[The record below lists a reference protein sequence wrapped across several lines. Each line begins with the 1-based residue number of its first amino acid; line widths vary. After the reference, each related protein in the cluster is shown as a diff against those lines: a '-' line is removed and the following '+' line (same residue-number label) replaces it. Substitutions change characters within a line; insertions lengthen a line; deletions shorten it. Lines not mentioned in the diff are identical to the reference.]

1 MAIRDLFEKPID
13 RFIEGV
19 IKADDDKNL
28 LDEMEEYIITGDI
41 AGKLRPI
48 LEKYCAKPSSNGV
61 WISGFF
67 GSGKTTLLNYIL
79 KQNHGKRIAV
89 IENEFGEIGIDSEF
103 VIGAE
108 DDIFEMS
115 NGCICC
121 SIRGDLIKTL
131 NRLLEKQKTFD
142 SIIIESTGL
151 ASSGPI
157 AQAFLVDDELSQTLI
172 LDGIIA
178 IVDSKHI
185 LNSLNETEV
194 ACEQIAFA
202 NVILLNKMDL
212 VSNNELVDLEKKV
225 RQINPTAKIF
235 FTSNAKIDLQ
245 EVLDIR
251 GFDINNV
258 PEEISYLSQK
268 QEPTEGIS
276 SVSLTFQEY
285 VDPNLLNHW
294 LQMLFL
300 TEGMSIFRGKGILN
314 VKNSTDRYLFQSV
327 YMMFEGRFDKPWG
340 DEIPEN
346 KIVFIGQNLNAQ
358 RLEKSLKNIFTK
370 RLGRPERRLFKKT
383 LKRKN
388 SLLD

>member
-1 MAIRDLFEKPID
+1 MQNKSKDLP
-13 RFIEGV
+13 V
-19 IKADDDKNL
+19 TL
-28 LDEMEEYIITGDI
+28 L
-41 AGKLRPI
+41 
-48 LEKYCAKPSSNGV
+48 
-61 WISGFF
+61 SGFL

-235 FTSNAKIDLQ
+235 CTSNAKIDLQ

-314 VKNSTDRYLFQSV
+314 VENSTDRYLFQSV

-358 RLEKSLKNIFTK
+358 RLEKSLKNAMTQQ
-370 RLGRPERRLFKKT
+370 G
-383 LKRKN
+383 
-388 SLLD
+388 